1 MFRGLSL
8 RARLVLGVFV
18 LSAVGLVAADVA
30 TYTSLRSFLLHRVD
44 NTLEAGHAQVEITA
58 FGQPNG
64 ERAGNGQPGGG
75 PPAGDNSGEGPPAQG
90 VDWYQVRTLSGT
102 VLKGGFLVGG
112 GSPPKL
118 PASIEPPTHSG
129 PNGERV
135 SYFTVSSASG
145 STSYRV
151 RVSVEPQQPRRLLL
165 TATSLA
171 DVFDTLHRLLVIELL
186 VTAAVLAA
194 ITGLALWVVRLGL
207 RPLREIESTAATIA
221 RGDLS
226 RRVERAEPRT
236 EVGRLGL
243 SLNAMLAQ
251 IESAFKARQASEE
264 GLRRSEQKLR
274 RFVADASHELRT
286 PLAAVRAYAE
296 LFGRGA
302 ASRPA
307 DLERSMSGISRE
319 AERMSLLVEDLLLL
333 ARLDE
338 GRPLERRPVDLAA
351 VVEEAVDAARIL
363 DESRPVAVTVEP
375 ATVIGDRD
383 RLRQLID
390 NLFANVRSHTPPGT
404 AVSVAL
410 RRVDGRVELTVSDT
424 GPGLSMD
431 EAAQVFERFFRV
443 DSSRTR
449 SSGGVGLGLS
459 IVAAVAAAHDGTVSA
474 RPTPGGG
481 ATFVIE
487 LPLTTPATVGVG
499 DA

>member
-1 MFRGLSL
+1 MLHSLSL

-18 LSAVGLVAADVA
+18 LSAIGLVAADVA
-30 TYTSLRSFLLHRVD
+30 TYTSLRSFLLDRVD
-44 NTLEAGHAQVEITA
+44 KTLEAGHVQVERTA
-58 FGQPNG
+58 FGQPNDQPDG
-64 ERAGNGQPGGG
+64 GPHGPGGQN
-75 PPAGDNSGEGPPAQG
+75 AGEEPPAQG
-90 VDWYQVRTLSGT
+90 IDWYQVRTLTGAVVKS
-102 VLKGGFLVGG
+102 GFLVGG
-112 GSPPKL
+112 GAPPKL
-118 PASIEPPTHSG
+118 AERLPPPSQVTG
-129 PNGERV
+129 NGERV
-135 SYFTVSSASG
+135 SYFTVSSTSG
-145 STSYRV
+145 SNSYRV
-151 RVSVEPQQPRRLLL
+151 RASIEPQLPNRVLL
-165 TATSLA
+165 TATSLN
-171 DVFDTLHRLLVIELL
+171 DVFDTLHRLLRIELL
-186 VTAAVLAA
+186 VTAVVLAA
-194 ITGLALWVVRLGL
+194 ITGLGLWVVRIGL

-302 ASRPA
+302 ASRPQ
-307 DLERSMSGISRE
+307 DLERSMAGISRE
-319 AERMSLLVEDLLLL
+319 TERMSLLVEDLLLL

-338 GRPLERRPVDLAA
+338 GRPLERRPLDLAH
-351 VVEEAVDAARIL
+351 VVEEAVDAAHIV

-390 NLFANVRSHTPPGT
+390 NLFANARSHTPPDT
-404 AVSVAL
+404 PVSVDL
-410 RRVDGRVELTVSDT
+410 RCVDGRVELTVSDS
-424 GPGLSMD
+424 GPGLTED
-431 EAAQVFERFFRV
+431 EAAHVFGRFYRV

-459 IVAAVAAAHDGTVSA
+459 IVAAIAEAHGGTVVA

-481 ATFVIE
+481 ATFVID
-487 LPLTTPATVGVG
+487 LPLASP
-499 DA
+499 